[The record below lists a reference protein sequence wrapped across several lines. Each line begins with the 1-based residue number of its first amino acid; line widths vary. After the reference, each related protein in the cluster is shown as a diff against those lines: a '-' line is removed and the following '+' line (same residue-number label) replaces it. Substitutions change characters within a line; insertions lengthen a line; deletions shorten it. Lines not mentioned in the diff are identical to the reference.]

1 MRKDN
6 LQAVFNILSQ
16 LILNGTNF
24 VLIMIFTRFLSTS
37 DYGIVSIFQ
46 AYALFF
52 AIIVGL
58 NVQGSIGTAFVHI
71 GEKERNDYLSSIM
84 LLAVIFFGIII
95 VISIIF
101 IQPFA
106 KFSELSPTLI
116 ILMLCYSFG
125 SFSFNFANIK
135 YVYLRKSQF
144 SCLMAFII
152 SFSMI
157 ILSWIGVNNQDRI
170 GIQPYV
176 LRILSISIPY
186 LVCACYVLVTIFYKG
201 NPFVGLKKYWK
212 FCLPICL
219 PLVFHGV
226 SQIILGQ
233 TDKIMIQKLLDDNGL
248 VGIYSFIVTF
258 VHILNSIYTALNNT
272 WVPIYY
278 DYTKNKKFNLI
289 EKRSGRYCNLFL
301 CLCIGFLFVSPE
313 FIKIF
318 ADSNYWGGM
327 NLIQLIVL
335 AVFFTF
341 LYSFA
346 VNYELYYKRTKWIAV
361 GTSASALSNIVLNAI
376 LIPKFELIGA
386 AVATLL
392 SYLLLFIFHQL
403 CAFTMKTD
411 TIYPYK
417 FSFFIK
423 RIGVILIASAIFY
436 FTKDA
441 VIARWLIAVI
451 VGVYLLLTIKKNRV
465 IF

>member
-1 MRKDN
+1 M
-6 LQAVFNILSQ
+6 
-16 LILNGTNF
+16 
-24 VLIMIFTRFLSTS
+24 
-37 DYGIVSIFQ
+37 
-46 AYALFF
+46 
-52 AIIVGL
+52 
-58 NVQGSIGTAFVHI
+58 
-71 GEKERNDYLSSIM
+71 
-84 LLAVIFFGIII
+84 
-95 VISIIF
+95 
-101 IQPFA
+101 
-106 KFSELSPTLI
+106 
-116 ILMLCYSFG
+116 
-125 SFSFNFANIK
+125 
-135 YVYLRKSQF
+135 
-144 SCLMAFII
+144 
-152 SFSMI
+152 
-157 ILSWIGVNNQDRI
+157 
-170 GIQPYV
+170 
-176 LRILSISIPY
+176 
-186 LVCACYVLVTIFYKG
+186 
-201 NPFVGLKKYWK
+201 
-212 FCLPICL
+212 
-219 PLVFHGV
+219 
-226 SQIILGQ
+226 
-233 TDKIMIQKLLDDNGL
+233 
-248 VGIYSFIVTF
+248 
-258 VHILNSIYTALNNT
+258 
-272 WVPIYY
+272 
-278 DYTKNKKFNLI
+278 
-289 EKRSGRYCNLFL
+289 FL

-327 NLIQLIVL
+327 NLIPLIVL